1 MYYTYIFVK
10 IEGVIP
16 FAISALGV
24 ILDAVTTMIGLSEG
38 FHETHPNY
46 NPLWALLIFWS
57 LIVVTKLLPRS
68 RFVRAF
74 TLVLILTP
82 FLGAI
87 NNSMVIIGAF

>member
-1 MYYTYIFVK
+1 MYYIYIFVK
-10 IEGVIP
+10 IEEVIP
-16 FAISALGV
+16 FAISAVGV

-38 FHETHPNY
+38 FNETHPNY

-57 LIVVTKLLPRS
+57 LIGVTKLLPRS

-74 TLVLILTP
+74 TLVLSLTP

-87 NNSMVIIGAF
+87 NNSMVIIGA